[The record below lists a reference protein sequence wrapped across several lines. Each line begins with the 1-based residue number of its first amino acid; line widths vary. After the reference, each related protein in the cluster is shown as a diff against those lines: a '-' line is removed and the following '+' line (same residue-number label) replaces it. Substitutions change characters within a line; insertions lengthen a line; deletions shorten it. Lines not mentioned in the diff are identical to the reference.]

1 MRLDRLDR
9 RLLALLQG
17 NGRMANAEIA
27 PEAGLSESSSH
38 RRIKRL
44 ERNRVIQGYAAVVDG
59 RALGLTVTAFVLVTL
74 EKQLDTRTEDFHA
87 RVRDEPHI
95 VECHAMSGTH
105 DYILKM
111 VARDIDHF
119 SELVMQGVLKY
130 PSVTH
135 VESSFS
141 LAEIKRSR
149 ALPL

>member
-44 ERNRVIQGYAAVVDG
+44 ERNGVIQGYAAVVDG
-59 RALGLTVTAFVLVTL
+59 RALGLTVTGLRAGYLGRSSSIPAPKTSTPASA
-74 EKQLDTRTEDFHA
+74 TR
-87 RVRDEPHI
+87 PHI

-105 DYILKM
+105 GL
-111 VARDIDHF
+111 RP
-119 SELVMQGVLKY
+119 E
-130 PSVTH
+130 
-135 VESSFS
+135 EWWR
-141 LAEIKRSR
+141 EISTTSR
-149 ALPL
+149 NW